1 MDRNAPP
8 RLLLW
13 IMPFLDAALVRFLG
27 IRPMRDGSPLRVN
40 FYSFRGNPFTFPDG
54 TRINRGQRVAEIH
67 LDNHLV
73 SHTAL
78 PMWELLGKTR
88 SDLRFLAEQMMSGKI
103 KDDFKAIHAV
113 TVHHVAASRVGFL
126 SRELPEGAFT
136 RLTQM
141 FLKGLLVT
149 YHPLRKKR
157 LSEGRTPLEAR
168 EIWMSSQ
175 ELVRRYGQVP
185 QMGTG

>member
-13 IMPFLDAALVRFLG
+13 VVPFVDTLIVRFLG
-27 IRPMRDGSPLRVN
+27 IRPMRDGSLLCIN
-40 FYSFRGNPFTFPDG
+40 FHSFRGKAFTLSDG
-54 TRINRGQRVAEIH
+54 TQISPGERMAEIH
-67 LDNHLV
+67 LDNHLLSRGTISIWTV
-73 SHTAL
+73 IEK
-78 PMWELLGKTR
+78 MR
-88 SDLRFLAEQMMSGKI
+88 SDLRFLAEQMRSGKI

-113 TVHHVAASRVGFL
+113 TVHHVPASRVGFL

-149 YHPLRKKR
+149 YHPLGKKR
-157 LSEGRTPLEAR
+157 LSEGRTPLEVR

-175 ELVRRYGQVP
+175 ELVRRYG
-185 QMGTG
+185 

>member
-13 IMPFLDAALVRFLG
+13 VVPFVNTLIVRFLG
-27 IRPMRDGSPLRVN
+27 IRPMRKGSPLRVN
-40 FYSFRGNPFTFPDG
+40 FHSFRGNTFTFPDG

-78 PMWELLGKTR
+78 DIWRLIEKTR
-88 SDLRFLAEQMMSGKI
+88 AELHFLAGQMRAGEI
-103 KDDFKAIHAV
+103 KGDIKAVRGV
-113 TVHHVAASRVGFL
+113 TVHHVGAKRLGFL
-126 SRELPEGAFT
+126 SRELPPGAFS
-136 RLTQM
+136 RLVRM

-149 YHPLRKKR
+149 YHPLGKKR
-157 LSEGRTPLEAR
+157 LNEGRAPLEVR

-175 ELVRRYGQVP
+175 ELVRRFG
-185 QMGTG
+185 